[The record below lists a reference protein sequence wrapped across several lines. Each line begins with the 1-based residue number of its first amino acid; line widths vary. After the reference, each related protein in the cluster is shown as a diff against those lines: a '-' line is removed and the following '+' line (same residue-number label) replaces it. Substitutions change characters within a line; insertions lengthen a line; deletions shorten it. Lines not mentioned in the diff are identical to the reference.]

1 MKVLLLGNTG
11 QLGSELGKLLPQF
24 GGCVAL
30 DYPEIDMSSAESIR
44 VILRK
49 YAPDIIFN
57 ATAYT
62 AVDKAEEEI
71 ALANAINAKN
81 VGALAEEAKKS
92 DAFLFHYSTDYVF
105 DGEKGEPYIEADLP
119 NPLSVYGRSKL
130 GGEKA
135 ITDVDGNYLTFRTC
149 WVYGLDNE
157 SGFVKKVLGWS
168 RQHEILKIVD
178 DQISNPTWAR
188 MLAEISV
195 QVLEKGMDHIIE
207 RKGLYHLAGAGFA
220 SRYDWVK
227 EILALDPN
235 KNEQIVNEIL
245 PATSEDF
252 PLPAQRPTFSAL
264 DCSLFEKR
272 FGIKI
277 PTWQESLK
285 KAIEN

>member
-44 VILRK
+44 VVLRK
-49 YAPDIIFN
+49 HAPDIIFN

-71 ALANAINAKN
+71 VLANAINTKN
-81 VGALAEEAKKS
+81 VGVLAEEAKKGGT
-92 DAFLFHYSTDYVF
+92 FLFHYSTDYVF
-105 DGEKGEPYIEADLP
+105 DGKKGEPYIETDLP

-135 ITDVDGNYLTFRTC
+135 ITDVDGNYLIFRTS

-168 RQHEILKIVD
+168 RQYETLKIVD

-188 MLAEISV
+188 VLAEISV
-195 QVLEKGMDHIIE
+195 QVLEKGIDHIIE
-207 RKGLYHLAGAGFA
+207 RKGLYHLAGTGFT
-220 SRYDWVK
+220 SRYEWVK

-235 KNEQIVNEIL
+235 KNEQIVNKIL

-264 DCSLFEKR
+264 DCSLFEER
-272 FGIKI
+272 FGIEI
-277 PTWQESLK
+277 PTWQESLR
-285 KAIEN
+285 KAMEN